1 MSTVESEHQ
10 ARGYRE
16 YFASWTINK
25 GAEPGQEVGVLFDK
39 ATRRLAGLPTATNR
53 TPMDSSTKPMQYVGR
68 QGTEATSA
76 NLRTTQQIPAFMVE
90 ALREECRTK

>member
-1 MSTVESEHQ
+1 MSSVGPEHK

-25 GAEPGQEVGVLFDK
+25 GSEPGEEVGVTFDK
-39 ATRRLAGLPTATNR
+39 ATRRLAGLPTTTNR
-53 TPMDSSTKPMQYVGR
+53 TPVDPSTKPMQYVGR

-90 ALREECRTK
+90 ALREECRNK